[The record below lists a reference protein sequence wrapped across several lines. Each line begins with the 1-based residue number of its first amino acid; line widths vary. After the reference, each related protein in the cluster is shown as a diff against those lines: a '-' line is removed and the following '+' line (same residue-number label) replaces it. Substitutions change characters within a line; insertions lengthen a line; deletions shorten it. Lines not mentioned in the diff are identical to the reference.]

1 MDGSDRGA
9 TGSTP
14 EGHQSVSDQV
24 VETPADTVTSS
35 GATDAVVVRG
45 VERTFEQGGE
55 KIYALRGVDLNVP
68 RGRFMAI
75 SGASGSG
82 KSTLLHI
89 IGGLDRPDSGVVE
102 LEGKALTGMDD
113 EELALMRRRRL
124 GFVLQFFNLL
134 PTMSAREN
142 VAFPLLLDGVA
153 DALERADR
161 SLEAVGL
168 GKRAAH
174 RPSHLSGGE
183 QQRVALA
190 RALVTK
196 PAVVLADEPTGNL
209 DSLTGEDILKL
220 LRATA
225 DDGQTI
231 VMVTHDA
238 RSASYADETIRLQD
252 GVLQKEPDRLDD
264 TESRG
269 GSAGG

>member
-1 MDGSDRGA
+1 MSEQIVSAAVGSSSPREA
-9 TGSTP
+9 TANAI
-14 EGHQSVSDQV
+14 EARSV
-24 VETPADTVTSS
+24 A
-35 GATDAVVVRG
+35 
-45 VERTFEQGGE
+45 RTFEQGGE
-55 KIYALRGVDLNVP
+55 KIMALRGVDLTVP
-68 RGRFMAI
+68 RGRFLAI

-89 IGGLDRPDSGVVE
+89 IGGLDRPDSGEVE
-102 LEGKALTGMDD
+102 LEGRVLTSMDD
-113 EELALMRRRRL
+113 EELALVRRRRL

-142 VAFPLLLDGVA
+142 VAFPLLLDGIG

-161 SLEAVGL
+161 SLESLGL
-168 GKRAAH
+168 AKRAGH

-190 RALVTK
+190 RALVTR

-225 DDGQTI
+225 DAGQTI

-252 GVLQKEPDRLDD
+252 GLLLGEATNL
-264 TESRG
+264 
-269 GSAGG
+269 A